1 MLKIILIKLVFSLCS
16 SVSSGHVGSENRW
29 IHSASVSGGRHFQNK
44 GFDVEDET
52 EKMRW
57 GLAALKQIEFSLE
70 TAGLLVICF

>member
-1 MLKIILIKLVFSLCS
+1 MCS

-44 GFDVEDET
+44 SFDVEDET
-52 EKMRW
+52 EKMQW